1 MSKAFKVLRDKT
13 PEPLYTPPALFLS
26 NNSKTGFS
34 INVAIAYTC
43 RPTRACQSYC
53 YGLESRIAMPAALK
67 RQAENFSRFNFLA
80 TADASVV
87 EQEALVIANDVQ
99 KKQNFLRVFGVGD
112 LQPGSVRFI
121 NTLADVAPQLSLWV
135 SSRRFDLAGGLNVR
149 HNLHVMLSLD
159 ASMYK
164 ERAANARAIVAE
176 KGPQFFIAYVQQF
189 DDEIIPADA
198 RVAFAEH
205 HMSGRAEWSAES
217 TNAQV
222 CPATI
227 EGGAD
232 HDDACAK
239 CRFCF
244 DMKERTV
251 RPLGPS
257 QIVTT
262 KIRRTNR

>member
-13 PEPLYTPPALFLS
+13 PEALNTPPSLFLS
-26 NNSKTGFS
+26 DNSKTGFS

-80 TADASVV
+80 AAAAEVV
-87 EQEALVIANDVQ
+87 EQEALVIAHEVQ

-121 NTLADVAPQLSLWV
+121 NTLADVAPKLSLWV

-149 HNLHVMLSLD
+149 PNLHVMLSLD
-159 ASMYK
+159 ASMYA
-164 ERAANARAIVAE
+164 ERAAKARAIVAE
-176 KGPQFFIAYVQQF
+176 KGPQFYLAYVQQF
-189 DDEIIPADA
+189 EDEVIPEDV

-205 HMSGRAEWSAES
+205 HMSGRAAWSEES
-217 TNAQV
+217 ANAQV
-222 CPATI
+222 CPATV

-232 HDDACAK
+232 HDDACSK

-244 DMKERTV
+244 DMKERIV
-251 RPLGPS
+251 RPAGPS
-257 QIVTT
+257 QILTT